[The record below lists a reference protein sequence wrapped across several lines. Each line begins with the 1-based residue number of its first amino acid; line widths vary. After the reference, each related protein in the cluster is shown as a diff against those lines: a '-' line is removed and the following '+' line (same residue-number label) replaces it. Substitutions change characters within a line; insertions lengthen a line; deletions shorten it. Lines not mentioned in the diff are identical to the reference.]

1 MVLLGLLLIVVAGAV
16 LIEISIQDTTATA
29 TTPITVLD
37 WNFTLTSFE
46 MFLLGA
52 ATAAGVLIGL
62 AMVSGGMRR
71 GVAKRRRIREERL
84 AERDRVS
91 RLESEKRDLE
101 QQLVD
106 RNHNG
111 VDDRDET
118 AHVDRVEDGDRL
130 VAGGRHTRRDDA
142 F

>member
-71 GVAKRRRIREERL
+71 GVAKRRKMREERL

-118 AHVDRVEDGDRL
+118 PPADRVEDGDRL
-130 VAGGRHTRRDDA
+130 VAGGRHSRREDG

>member
-29 TTPITVLD
+29 STPISVFD
-37 WNFTLTSFE
+37 WNFTLTAFE

-71 GVAKRRRIREERL
+71 SVTKRRRLREERL

-91 RLESEKRDLE
+91 RLESEKRNLE
-101 QQLVD
+101 RKLVD
-106 RNHNG
+106 QNHNG

-118 AHVDRVEDGDRL
+118 RPVDRAEDNDQL
-130 VAGGRHTRRDDA
+130 VAGGRHSRRDDA

>member
-1 MVLLGLLLIVVAGAV
+1 MVLLGLLLIVLAGAV
-16 LIEISIQDTTATA
+16 LIEISVQETTATA
-29 TTPITVLD
+29 TTPISVLD

-46 MFLLGA
+46 MFLLGVG
-52 ATAAGVLIGL
+52 TAAGVLIGL

-71 GVAKRRRIREERL
+71 GVARRRRLREERL

-91 RLESEKRDLE
+91 RLESEKRNLE
-101 QQLVD
+101 QKLVD
-106 RNHNG
+106 QNHNG

-118 AHVDRVEDGDRL
+118 RPVEHAEDGDQL
-130 VAGGRHTRRDDA
+130 VAGGRHSRRDDA

>member
-1 MVLLGLLLIVVAGAV
+1 M
-16 LIEISIQDTTATA
+16 IEISIQDTTAAA

-71 GVAKRRRIREERL
+71 SVAKRRRMREERL

-118 AHVDRVEDGDRL
+118 RPVDRVEDRDRVEDGDRL
-130 VAGGRHTRRDDA
+130 VAGGRHSRRDDA